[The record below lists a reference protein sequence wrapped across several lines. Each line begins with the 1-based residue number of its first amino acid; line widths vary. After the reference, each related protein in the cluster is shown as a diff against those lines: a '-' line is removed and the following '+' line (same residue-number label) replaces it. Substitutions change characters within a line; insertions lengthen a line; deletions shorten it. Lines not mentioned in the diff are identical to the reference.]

1 MLATGLMSMF
11 VSNTATATM
20 IIPLLAAL
28 SVTLDVYPMILMA
41 SAAVAANCA
50 FMLPVFTPP
59 NAIVFGTGKISIG
72 EMVRAGV
79 WLNLIA
85 WAVIVVIAY
94 LLLPLVFGFDVSPFP
109 ISLK

>member
-1 MLATGLMSMF
+1 
-11 VSNTATATM
+11 
-20 IIPLLAAL
+20 
-28 SVTLDVYPMILMA
+28 
-41 SAAVAANCA
+41 
-50 FMLPVFTPP
+50 MLPVFTPP

-94 LLLPLVFGFDVSPFP
+94 LLPPLVFGFDVSPFP